1 MSTTLNEMMKEYLN
15 DNLETQTSKNSN
27 ISDKQIQEKKNIMS
41 PRKYNTIKTIDK
53 TYLKYNSPQKTKNNE
68 EISMLTPKNNSFMLN
83 DKSQKIKNEI
93 YQIKKI
99 LGYKEPII
107 ANISNINKPNEFY
120 SNSIKIEEEKNNN
133 NNLYNRPIINLYF
146 KNYDLEPEKIYNYSL
161 TDRILIEPG
170 IFKATNKLKRKKE
183 DNIKERDYKGFD
195 SLIKKNKNE
204 EIMKRV
210 NGKGRDE
217 FISYMNEMNRL
228 KNRKLQQWRR
238 EFIEDNLK
246 Y

>member
-53 TYLKYNSPQKTKNNE
+53 TYLRYNSPQKTKNNE
-68 EISMLTPKNNSFMLN
+68 KISVLTPKNNSFMLN
-83 DKSQKIKNEI
+83 DKSQKIKKEI

-99 LGYKEPII
+99 LGYKDPII
-107 ANISNINKPNEFY
+107 ANISNINKPNEFF

-133 NNLYNRPIINLYF
+133 NNLYNRPMINLYF
-146 KNYDLEPEKIYNYSL
+146 KNYDLEPENIYNYSL
-161 TDRILIEPG
+161 TDRTLIEPG
-170 IFKATNKLKRKKE
+170 IFKATNKLKIKKE

-204 EIMKRV
+204 EIMKRL

-217 FISYMNEMNRL
+217 FINYMNEMIRL

-238 EFIEDNLK
+238 EFVEDYLK

>member
-120 SNSIKIEEEKNNN
+120 SNSIKIEEEKNNI

-204 EIMKRV
+204 EIMKRL

>member
-1 MSTTLNEMMKEYLN
+1 MSKTLNEMMKEYLN
-15 DNLETQTSKNSN
+15 DNLETNRSKNSN
-27 ISDKQIQEKKNIMS
+27 LSDKQIQEKKNTLS
-41 PRKYNTIKTIDK
+41 PRKYNTMKTIDK
-53 TYLKYNSPQKTKNNE
+53 TYLRYDSSQKTKNNE
-68 EISMLTPKNNSFMLN
+68 KISILTPKNNSFMLN
-83 DKSQKIKNEI
+83 DKSQKIKKEI
-93 YQIKKI
+93 NQIKKI

-107 ANISNINKPNEFY
+107 ANITNINKPNEFY
-120 SNSIKIEEEKNNN
+120 SNSIKIEEEKNNI
-133 NNLYNRPIINLYF
+133 NNLNNKPIINLYF

-204 EIMKRV
+204 EIMKRL

>member
-204 EIMKRV
+204 EIMKRL

>member
-204 EIMKRV
+204 EIMKRL

-228 KNRKLQQWRR
+228 KNRK
-238 EFIEDNLK
+238 
-246 Y
+246 

>member
-170 IFKATNKLKRKKE
+170 IFKATNKLKKKKE

-204 EIMKRV
+204 EIMKRL

-238 EFIEDNLK
+238 EFVEDYLK

>member
-1 MSTTLNEMMKEYLN
+1 MSKTLNEMMKEYLN
-15 DNLETQTSKNSN
+15 DNLETNRSKNSN
-27 ISDKQIQEKKNIMS
+27 LSDKQIQEKKNTLS
-41 PRKYNTIKTIDK
+41 PRKYNTMKTIDK
-53 TYLKYNSPQKTKNNE
+53 TYLRYDSSQKTKNNE
-68 EISMLTPKNNSFMLN
+68 KISILTPKNNSFMLN
-83 DKSQKIKNEI
+83 DKSQKIKKEI
-93 YQIKKI
+93 NQIKKI

-107 ANISNINKPNEFY
+107 ANITNINKPNEFY
-120 SNSIKIEEEKNNN
+120 SNSIKIEEEKNNI
-133 NNLYNRPIINLYF
+133 NNLNNKPIINLYF

-170 IFKATNKLKRKKE
+170 IFKANNKIKKKKE

-195 SLIKKNKNE
+195 SLIKKDKNE
-204 EIMKRV
+204 EIMKRL

-217 FISYMNEMNRL
+217 FINYMNEMIRL

-238 EFIEDNLK
+238 EFVEDYLK

>member
-15 DNLETQTSKNSN
+15 DNLETQRSKNSN
-27 ISDKQIQEKKNIMS
+27 LSDKQIQEKKNIMS

-53 TYLKYNSPQKTKNNE
+53 TYLRYNSPQKTKNNE
-68 EISMLTPKNNSFMLN
+68 KISVLTPKNNSFMLN
-83 DKSQKIKNEI
+83 DKSQKIKKEI

-99 LGYKEPII
+99 LGYKDPII
-107 ANISNINKPNEFY
+107 ANISNINKPNEFF

-133 NNLYNRPIINLYF
+133 NNLYNRPMINLYF
-146 KNYDLEPEKIYNYSL
+146 KNYDLEPENIYNYSL
-161 TDRILIEPG
+161 TDRTLIEPG
-170 IFKATNKLKRKKE
+170 IFKATNKLKIKKE

-204 EIMKRV
+204 EIMKRL

-217 FISYMNEMNRL
+217 FINYMNEMYRL

-238 EFIEDNLK
+238 EFVEDNLK

>member
-15 DNLETQTSKNSN
+15 DNLETQISKNSN

-170 IFKATNKLKRKKE
+170 IFKATYKLKRKKE

-204 EIMKRV
+204 EIMKRL

>member
-99 LGYKEPII
+99 LGYKDPII

-120 SNSIKIEEEKNNN
+120 SNSIKIEEEKNNI
-133 NNLYNRPIINLYF
+133 NNLNNKPIINLYF

-161 TDRILIEPG
+161 TDRTLIEPG

-204 EIMKRV
+204 EIMKRL

>member
-1 MSTTLNEMMKEYLN
+1 MSKTLNEMMKEYLN
-15 DNLETQTSKNSN
+15 DNLETQTSKKSN

-120 SNSIKIEEEKNNN
+120 SNSIKIEEEKNNI
-133 NNLYNRPIINLYF
+133 NNLNNKPIINLYF

-204 EIMKRV
+204 EIMKRL

>member
-15 DNLETQTSKNSN
+15 DNLETQRSKNSN
-27 ISDKQIQEKKNIMS
+27 LSDKQIQEKKNIMS

-53 TYLKYNSPQKTKNNE
+53 TYLRYNSPQKTKNNE
-68 EISMLTPKNNSFMLN
+68 KISVLTPKNNSFMLN
-83 DKSQKIKNEI
+83 DKSQKIKKEI

-99 LGYKEPII
+99 LGYKDPII
-107 ANISNINKPNEFY
+107 ANISNINKPNEFF

-170 IFKATNKLKRKKE
+170 IFKATNKLKKKKE

-195 SLIKKNKNE
+195 SLIKKDKNE
-204 EIMKRV
+204 EIMKRL

-238 EFIEDNLK
+238 EFVEDYLK

>member
-27 ISDKQIQEKKNIMS
+27 RSDKQIQEKKNIMS

-120 SNSIKIEEEKNNN
+120 SNSIKIEEEKNNI
-133 NNLYNRPIINLYF
+133 NNLNNKPIINLYF

-170 IFKATNKLKRKKE
+170 IFKATNKLKKKKE

-204 EIMKRV
+204 EIMKRL